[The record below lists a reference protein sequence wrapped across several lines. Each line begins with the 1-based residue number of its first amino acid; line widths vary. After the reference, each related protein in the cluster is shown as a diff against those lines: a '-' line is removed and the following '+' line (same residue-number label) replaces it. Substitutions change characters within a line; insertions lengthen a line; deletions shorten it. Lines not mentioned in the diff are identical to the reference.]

1 MLDRSV
7 LLTRQVGLK
16 WKKFKAAPSVRAGAD
31 QAGPKVKAEQELPDI
46 DSKGEEAGR
55 AAEAED
61 VGGREAG
68 PGRIVQQ
75 LRGQVMP

>member
-16 WKKFKAAPSVRAGAD
+16 WKKFKAAPSVRAGAG
-31 QAGPKVKAEQELPDI
+31 QAGPTVKAEQELPA
-46 DSKGEEAGR
+46 SKGEEAGR
-55 AAEAED
+55 AEEAED

-68 PGRIVQQ
+68 PGRVVQQ

>member
-16 WKKFKAAPSVRAGAD
+16 WKKFKAAPSVRADAG
-31 QAGPKVKAEQELPDI
+31 QAGPTVKAEQELPA
-46 DSKGEEAGR
+46 SNGEEAGR
-55 AAEAED
+55 AEEAED

-68 PGRIVQQ
+68 PGRVVQQ
-75 LRGQVMP
+75 LRGQVMS